1 MPKSKLTARE
11 KSRQERER
19 AKSLADRSRQQMKRS
34 AQLQEKSRREGV
46 TQAATRI
53 AEEATEKT

>member
-19 AKSLADRSRQQMKRS
+19 AKSLADRDRQQMKRS
-34 AQLQEKSRREGV
+34 AQLQEKSRREEV

-53 AEEATEKT
+53 AQEATEKT

>member
-19 AKSLADRSRQQMKRS
+19 AKSLADHARQQMKRS
-34 AQLQEKSRREGV
+34 AQLQEKSRREEV

-53 AEEATEKT
+53 AQEATEKT